1 MTAIKKAADSLS
13 YLNDYSDTT
22 EALPLELHRNYTLI
36 RQLDESAE
44 DLMSTVADECKV
56 LTDNK
61 KLSREE
67 RLEKL
72 RNVSNLLNETVKRGE
87 EKFALAKSTY
97 DTIDRHCSRLDN
109 DLQKFEDEQLIG
121 PGRTNITQAS
131 ASEDGHHDRE
141 TGGKKRKGNVEG
153 AIIRSSLTP
162 RNDTKISKNYKSG
175 RSGSKKREKKS
186 KTVLEDDQVGT
197 SGFGFGSSAENVQAA
212 VAISDMPV
220 DPNEPVYCFCRQ
232 VSYGEMVACD
242 NDECEI
248 EWFHLPC
255 VKLTSVPRGKWYCDN
270 CAPKMQSKLKRL
282 S

>member
-1 MTAIKKAADSLS
+1 MLIS
-13 YLNDYSDTT
+13 YYISILAT

-44 DLMSTVADECKV
+44 DLMLNVADECAI
-56 LTDNK
+56 LTQNN

-72 RNVSNLLNETVKRGE
+72 RNISSLLNETVKRGE

-121 PGRTNITQAS
+121 PGRTVPVQTSNLD
-131 ASEDGHHDRE
+131 DGAVNDRDK
-141 TGGKKRKGNVEG
+141 GDKGIKRKGNIDG

-162 RNDTKISKNYKSG
+162 RNDSKISKNYKSG
-175 RSGSKKREKKS
+175 RSGGRKREKTK
-186 KTVLEDDQVGT
+186 KTAEEAP
-197 SGFGFGSSAENVQAA
+197 FGFSSSAENVQAA